1 MATMQDVERETR
13 NFATV
18 KRALDVIMDDLTT
31 ETEALKKK
39 YLHRLRQAMNVV
51 TAQHGVVYRLVADN
65 PHLFDKPRLQ
75 LIDGIRVGLK
85 AGKGTLEI
93 EDPDATIKLI
103 RKHLADQADILVK
116 TTEEPA
122 KAAIKKLDEKSM
134 KLINVS
140 IVGKEDHV
148 VIEEADTQL
157 NKILSSLLKFQVE
170 ELQEEYSENGQD

>member
-1 MATMQDVERETR
+1 MATMQDVELQTR
-13 NFATV
+13 AFALA
-18 KRALDVIMDDLTT
+18 KQHLDEIMNELTLET
-31 ETEALKKK
+31 ETLKKK
-39 YLHRLRQAMNVV
+39 YVPRLRQTMNNV
-51 TAQHGVVYRLVADN
+51 TALHNDLYRLIAEN
-65 PHLFDKPRLQ
+65 PQLFDKPRLQ

-85 AGKGTLEI
+85 VGKGTLQIDDDE
-93 EDPDATIKLI
+93 ATIKLI
-103 RKHLADQADILVK
+103 KKHLADQADILIK

-134 KLINVS
+134 RLINVS

-170 ELQEEYSENGQD
+170 ELQEEYSDNGQD